1 MEQALPSTKHLVLP
15 TNESLLVKDCNFFLS
30 LAVVGF
36 ALAAVTTLGNCALL
50 LTIFRD
56 TRRLLQ
62 TPPSL
67 LIANLCVS
75 DLLVGLISGNLVAVK
90 DVYRFQHL
98 PVPRE
103 LDPII
108 RLVLGLSLFVSSGT
122 IIALSCDRFVA
133 VMHPLKYRS
142 TITRTRVKICIALIW
157 VVAVTVCFLPLT
169 SVPENIFKI
178 VYAHTHASLPALL
191 LTFMYVKVFRALG
204 ERKRELKGAGITSA
218 MRSKK
223 VLDRER
229 NMVVTILLV
238 LALFYVTVL
247 PEFIALHLMEFCE
260 PCKQSLPFLKL
271 EIVFSRFLFL
281 NSALNPFVYSWR
293 LPKYRQAFK
302 SCFAKLRFQFWRALP
317 RSTVAQPNGSKR
329 LIVKII

>member
-1 MEQALPSTKHLVLP
+1 M
-15 TNESLLVKDCNFFLS
+15 
-30 LAVVGF
+30 VGL
-36 ALAAVTTLGNCALL
+36 ALAAVTTLGNSALL

-75 DLLVGLISGNLVAVK
+75 DLALGLISGNLVAVK
-90 DVYRFQHL
+90 DVYRFQHF
-98 PVPRE
+98 PVPRV

-108 RLVLGLSLFVSSGT
+108 RLVVGLSLFVSSGT
-122 IIALSCDRFVA
+122 IIALSCDRYVA
-133 VMHPLKYRS
+133 VMYPLKYRS
-142 TITRTRVKICIALIW
+142 TITRTRVKIFIALIW
-157 VVAVTVCFLPLT
+157 VFAVTVCFLPLT

-178 VYAHTHASLPALL
+178 VYAHTHASIPALL
-191 LTFMYVKVFRALG
+191 LTVMYFKVFRALG
-204 ERKRELKGAGITSA
+204 ERKRELRDAGITSA
-218 MRSKK
+218 TRSKQT
-223 VLDRER
+223 LDRER

-247 PEFIALHLMEFCE
+247 PEFTALHLMQFCE
-260 PCKQSLPFLKL
+260 SCKQSLTFVKL

-293 LPKYRQAFK
+293 VPKYRRAFK
-302 SCFAKLRFQFWRALP
+302 SCFVKLRFQFCNALP
-317 RSTVAQPNGSKR
+317 RSATAQPKSRNQHRCGKN
-329 LIVKII
+329 IV

>member
-1 MEQALPSTKHLVLP
+1 MEQTLSSEEHHVHP
-15 TNESLLVKDCNFFLS
+15 TDDSLIVKDCTFFLS

-36 ALAAVTTLGNCALL
+36 ALAAVTTLGNSALL

-75 DLLVGLISGNLVAVK
+75 DLVVGLISGNLVAVK

-98 PVPRE
+98 PVPHE

-108 RLVLGLSLFVSSGT
+108 RLVLGLSLFVSSAT
-122 IIALSCDRFVA
+122 IIALSYDRYVA

-157 VVAVTVCFLPLT
+157 GVALTLCFLPLT
-169 SVPENIFKI
+169 SVPEDIFKI
-178 VYAHTHASLPALL
+178 VYAHTHASLPAIL
-191 LTFMYVKVFRALG
+191 LTVMYFKVFRALG
-204 ERKRELKGAGITSA
+204 ERKRELRGAGITST

-229 NMVVTILLV
+229 KMVVTILLV

-247 PEFIALHLMEFCE
+247 PEFIALHIMHFCK
-260 PCKQSLPFLKL
+260 PRKQSLTFQKL

-293 LPKYRQAFK
+293 VPKYRQAFT
-302 SCFAKLRFQFWRALP
+302 SFFVNLRFHFCKSLP
-317 RSTVAQPNGSKR
+317 RSTPAKPK
-329 LIVKII
+329 

>member
-1 MEQALPSTKHLVLP
+1 MQKSLKMEQTLPSEKHLVLP
-15 TNESLLVKDCNFFLS
+15 TDESLMVKDCNFFLS
-30 LAVVGF
+30 LAVAGF

-62 TPPSL
+62 TPPSM

-75 DLLVGLISGNLVAVK
+75 DLVVGLISGNLVAVK

-98 PVPRE
+98 QVPRE

-122 IIALSCDRFVA
+122 IIALSCDRYVA

-157 VVAVTVCFLPLT
+157 GVALTVCFLQLA
-169 SVPENIFKI
+169 SVPEKILKI
-178 VYAHTHASLPALL
+178 VYAHTHASLPAIL
-191 LTFMYVKVFRALG
+191 LTVMYFKVFGALG
-204 ERKRELKGAGITSA
+204 ERKRELRSAGITPA
-218 MRSKK
+218 MRSQKI
-223 VLDRER
+223 LDRER

-260 PCKQSLPFLKL
+260 SCKQSLTFLKL

-293 LPKYRQAFK
+293 VPKYRQAFT
-302 SCFAKLRFQFWRALP
+302 SCFVNLKFQFCRALP
-317 RSTVAQPNGSKR
+317 LSTTQPK
-329 LIVKII
+329 

>member
-1 MEQALPSTKHLVLP
+1 MEQALPSEKHRVHP
-15 TNESLLVKDCNFFLS
+15 TDESLMVKDCNFFLS

-36 ALAAVTTLGNCALL
+36 ALAAVTTLGNSALL

-75 DLLVGLISGNLVAVK
+75 DLVLGLISGNLVAVK

-122 IIALSCDRFVA
+122 IIALSYDRYVA

-142 TITRTRVKICIALIW
+142 TVTRTRVKICIALIW

-191 LTFMYVKVFRALG
+191 LTVMYFKVFRALG
-204 ERKRELKGAGITSA
+204 ERKRELRGAGITSE

-247 PEFIALHLMEFCE
+247 PEFIALHLIQFCE
-260 PCKQSLPFLKL
+260 SCKQSLTFLKL

-293 LPKYRQAFK
+293 VPKYRRAFT
-302 SCFAKLRFQFWRALP
+302 SCFVKLRFQFCNTLP
-317 RSTVAQPNGSKR
+317 RSATAQRKSRK
-329 LIVKII
+329 

>member
-1 MEQALPSTKHLVLP
+1 MEQTLSSEEHHVHP
-15 TNESLLVKDCNFFLS
+15 TDDSLIVKDCTFFLS

-36 ALAAVTTLGNCALL
+36 ALAAVTTVGNSALL

-75 DLLVGLISGNLVAVK
+75 DLVVGLISGNLVAVK

-98 PVPRE
+98 PVPDE

-108 RLVLGLSLFVSSGT
+108 RLVLGLSLFVSSAT
-122 IIALSCDRFVA
+122 IIALSYDRYVA

-157 VVAVTVCFLPLT
+157 GVALTLCFLPLT
-169 SVPENIFKI
+169 SVPEDIFKI
-178 VYAHTHASLPALL
+178 VYAHTHASLPAIL
-191 LTFMYVKVFRALG
+191 LTVMYFKVFRALG
-204 ERKRELKGAGITSA
+204 ERKRELRGAGITSA

-247 PEFIALHLMEFCE
+247 PEFIALHIMHFCK
-260 PCKQSLPFLKL
+260 PCKQSLTFQKL

-281 NSALNPFVYSWR
+281 TSALNPFVYSWR
-293 LPKYRQAFK
+293 VPKYRQAFT
-302 SCFAKLRFQFWRALP
+302 SCFVNSRFHFFKSLP
-317 RSTVAQPNGSKR
+317 RSTLAKPK
-329 LIVKII
+329 

>member
-1 MEQALPSTKHLVLP
+1 M
-15 TNESLLVKDCNFFLS
+15 VKDCNFFLI
-30 LAVVGF
+30 LAVVGL
-36 ALAAVTTLGNCALL
+36 ALAAVTTLGNSALL

-75 DLLVGLISGNLVAVK
+75 DLALGLISGTLVAVK

-98 PVPRE
+98 PVPCV

-108 RLVLGLSLFVSSGT
+108 RLVVGLSLFVSSGT
-122 IIALSCDRFVA
+122 IIALSCDRYVA
-133 VMHPLKYRS
+133 VMHPFQYRS
-142 TITRTRVKICIALIW
+142 TIRRTRVKIFIALIW

-169 SVPENIFKI
+169 SVPESIFKI

-191 LTFMYVKVFRALG
+191 LTVIYFKVFRALG
-204 ERKRELKGAGITSA
+204 ERKRELRSAGITSA
-218 MRSKK
+218 TRGKM

-247 PEFIALHLMEFCE
+247 PEFTALHLMQFCE
-260 PCKQSLPFLKL
+260 SCKQSLTFVKL
-271 EIVFSRFLFL
+271 EIVLSRFLFL
-281 NSALNPFVYSWR
+281 NSALNPFLYSWR
-293 LPKYRQAFK
+293 VPKYRRAFK
-302 SCFAKLRFQFWRALP
+302 SCFVQLRFQFCNALP
-317 RSTVAQPNGSKR
+317 WSATAQHKSRK
-329 LIVKII
+329 